1 MNIKYDGNQSRKG
14 IKTFDNPRY
23 MPFDEYIKT
32 SKTIQTNKIRR
43 KLFKEGLKEKKCERC
58 GNTTWNNMPI
68 PLEVHH
74 KDGCKENNQL
84 ENLEILCPNCHAQ
97 TDSYR
102 GRNCR
107 KI

>member
-1 MNIKYDGNQSRKG
+1 
-14 IKTFDNPRY
+14 